1 MHDAPGLPTV
11 ALVTDT
17 DGRER
22 GLRFSGAS
30 PLLARAIE
38 ELRKGPR
45 SSPRLAREVLGVRG
59 GPEALADTL
68 VGELLADHEAVGR
81 DEAGRWRL
89 REASVAPDTRLRELD
104 YVVVD
109 VETTGASPSRGD
121 RITEIAAVEVSG
133 GEVVDEFST
142 LVNPGRPIP
151 PWISR
156 LTGIT
161 PEMVE
166 DAPPFEEVADLIR
179 ERLEGRVFVAHNVPF
194 DWRFVT
200 HEMRRARSVLPEGP
214 RLCTLRLARRALP
227 GLRRKGLDGVSRY
240 FDVEIEAR
248 HRAAGDALATA
259 SVLLR
264 LLELSDRRGVSRW
277 RQMEEWLSG
286 APAPAERDDRGGG

>member
-1 MHDAPGLPTV
+1 MSRGS
-11 ALVTDT
+11 
-17 DGRER
+17 GR

-38 ELRKGPR
+38 ELRSGPR
-45 SSPRLAREVLGVRG
+45 SSRRLAREVLGLRH
-59 GPEALADTL
+59 GPETL
-68 VGELLADHEAVGR
+68 TEVLLGQLLGDQESVRR
-81 DEAGRWRL
+81 DESGRWRL
-89 REASVAPDTRLRELD
+89 AEPGPSADASLDSLD

-109 VETTGASPSRGD
+109 VETTGASPVRGD
-121 RITEIAAVEVSG
+121 RVTEIALVEVSG
-133 GEVVDEFST
+133 GRIAGEFST

-151 PWISR
+151 SWITR

-161 PEMVE
+161 AEMVE
-166 DAPPFEEVADLIR
+166 DAPAFEEVADR
-179 ERLEGRVFVAHNVPF
+179 VQERLEGRVFVAHNVPF
-194 DWRFVT
+194 DWRFVA

-227 GLRRKGLDGVSRY
+227 GLRRKGLDGVTRH

-264 LLELSDRRGVSRW
+264 LLELADRKGVQRW
-277 RQMEEWLSG
+277 SEMEAWLG
-286 APAPAERDDRGGG
+286 GGPAPGESGDGTGGGGRRC